1 MRVPHQIQVQGRASV
16 SASRTMKLKTS
27 QVTWTLQLTP
37 SCSPFHDAML
47 TAELALSASAG
58 PQLAAQVDSG
68 AASGVRWAV
77 LVADG
82 TCRVQLT
89 GPPSMVASAE
99 ASIWRMFPG
108 EADVGRWTYLDARG
122 RQHAGFM
129 TDQLFSWSKAGYFP
143 DALPI
148 KNGRSSSFITLGL
161 LLGSRTTGSTNNDN
175 MDVDVLSAAVD
186 ELAQQRETGCDT
198 GDIRDLAMPDADP
211 LPSTGVVFV
220 VDTCTLLS
228 SLPRLERVLEAL
240 AGAAVALVPWT
251 VIYELDGLKCSQS
264 QEVNKLARE
273 VTHTLERV
281 LRQHSRW
288 RAQSPAED
296 RIAAAEAERLRPSG
310 SKVTAD
316 DKVIAAALVLRKR
329 SIKALVLSND
339 TNLRV
344 RAGVCSILALPDYAF
359 PGLCTKEALDNVV
372 ASMPHVDAENSDGPS
387 MVENAQAMTHAS
399 RSFADRSA
407 EVLDMMQQE
416 PCMQPMM
423 QPMSRVS
430 TSEAVDRALAL
441 LQMGCC
447 DLMENVYREEFGD
460 QFDIAVQEPPPWSG
474 RSCAKMLVRNWN
486 AVFKI
491 RFNPSVLLAANGV
504 EEAAKAAMRRGGS
517 GDPAAAR
524 AVVAYAYDLLQALPA
539 DGAGAGPL
547 LHARGELDALR
558 RQLM

>member
-1 MRVPHQIQVQGRASV
+1 
-16 SASRTMKLKTS
+16 
-27 QVTWTLQLTP
+27 
-37 SCSPFHDAML
+37 ML
-47 TAELALSASAG
+47 TTELALSASAG
-58 PQLAAQVDSG
+58 PQLAAQVDSS

-89 GPPSMVASAE
+89 GPPSLVASAE

-108 EADVGRWTYLDARG
+108 EVDVGRWTYLDARG
-122 RQHAGFM
+122 RQHAGFG
-129 TDQLFSWSKAGYFP
+129 TDQLLSWRRAGYFP

-148 KNGRSSSFITLGL
+148 KNGRSTNFITLGL
-161 LLGSRTTGSTNNDN
+161 LLASRTTDSTNNDN

-211 LPSTGVVFV
+211 LPVPSTAIVFV

-240 AGAAVALVPWT
+240 AGATVALVPWT
-251 VIYELDGLKCSQS
+251 VIYELDGLKSSQS

-359 PGLCTKEALDNVV
+359 PGTKEALDNVV

-416 PCMQPMM
+416 PCMQPM
-423 QPMSRVS
+423 SRVS

-441 LQMGCC
+441 LQTGCC
-447 DLMENVYREEFGD
+447 DLMESAYREEFGD

-474 RSCAKMLVRNWN
+474 GSCAKMLARNWN
-486 AVFKI
+486 AVFKQ
-491 RFNPSVLLAANGV
+491 RFNRDVLLAANCV
-504 EEAAKAAMRRGGS
+504 EEAVKSAMRRGGS
-517 GDPAAAR
+517 GDPAAAL
-524 AVVAYAYDLLQALPA
+524 AVVTHAYDLLQALPA

-547 LHARGELDALR
+547 LHARGDLDALR